1 MVNGPPRNRK
11 MDFYSKYLKILLAVD
26 SIIFGFHENDTELK
40 LLLLKRNFEPE
51 KGKWSLMGGFV
62 SPDESLDKAAERI
75 VSQLTGL
82 NDVYMEQLFA
92 FGDIHRDT
100 GGRIVSVAYFS
111 LIKINEHDSELV
123 KEHGAS
129 WVSLSKL
136 PPLIFDHT
144 EMVNKAMRKLR
155 IRARTQPIGFE
166 LLPEKFTIPQL
177 QRLYEAIYQSPF
189 DKRNFRR
196 KMLSMGLLEKLEE
209 KEKETSKKGAFY
221 YRFNQKKYEELLQKG
236 FNFEI

>member
-1 MVNGPPRNRK
+1 MN
-11 MDFYSKYLKILLAVD
+11 FYDKYSRLLVAVD
-26 SIIFGFHENDTELK
+26 SIIFGFNEHDTELK

-62 SPDESLDKAAERI
+62 DPSESLDEAAKRI
-75 VSQLTGL
+75 VFQLTGL
-82 NDVYMEQLFA
+82 NNVYMEQLYA
-92 FGDIHRDT
+92 FGDLNRDA
-100 GGRIVSVAYFS
+100 GGRIISVAYFS
-111 LIKINEHDSELV
+111 LIKINEHDSKLV

-129 WVSLSKL
+129 WISLSEL
-136 PPLIFDHT
+136 PTLIFDHN
-144 EMVNKAMRKLR
+144 EMVDKAMRKLR

-177 QRLYEAIYQSPF
+177 QRLYEAIYQAPF

-196 KMLSMGLLEKLEE
+196 KLLSMELLEKLEE

-221 YRFNQKKYEELLQKG
+221 YKFNQKKYEEFLQRG